1 MIKKPRII
9 YLVGYMG
16 CGKTTAGKRLA
27 SVLEW
32 NFLDLDDLIVQKYSQ
47 SIEEIFM
54 LSGEKTFRKYES
66 EILHN
71 LNIETD
77 TIISV
82 GGGAPCFSDNME
94 FMKMTGKVIYL
105 KMTSPLLKERLAAD
119 KKPRPLLKGLK
130 EEELEKFI
138 ELRLIEREPFYM
150 EAGLIVDGSDPDI
163 GFLAQK
169 AMQMFR
175 GRGE

>member
-1 MIKKPRII
+1 MTKKPKII

-16 CGKTTAGKRLA
+16 CGKSTAGRRLA
-27 SVLEW
+27 SVLGW
-32 NFLDLDDLIVQKYSQ
+32 HFIDLDQLIEQNYSQ
-47 SIEEIFM
+47 SIDEIFM
-54 LSGEKTFRKYES
+54 LSGEKAFRRYES

-71 LNIETD
+71 LNIEAD

-105 KMTSPLLKERLAAD
+105 KMTPARLKDRLSAD
-119 KKPRPLLKGLK
+119 KRPRPLLKGLK
-130 EEELEKFI
+130 ENELEKFI

-150 EAGLIVDGSDPDI
+150 QAGLVEDGNDPDI
-163 GFLAQK
+163 GLLAEK
-169 AMQMFR
+169 TMQMFR